1 MKIEGDAVI
10 EETTSVE
17 DQTGGEATSTDTV
30 VEDGDEGDQTT
41 TTENA
46 EGEAAAGEVEEM
58 IISMGDEVISQED
71 EEQKQAPA
79 WVKDL
84 RKANREKDKRIRELE
99 AKLGGGQAA
108 QEVKLPP
115 KPKLEDFDYDP
126 DKYEERLTEWFEQKR
141 KFDAQQEAAR
151 RAQEEVETAW
161 QTKVEQY
168 NSAKTQLKVP
178 DYDDAEAFVQ
188 EKFNVT
194 QQGIIIQGL
203 ENPALVVYALGKNQK
218 KALELS
224 QIADPVRFAVAIGKL
239 ETQLKVT
246 TRKAPP
252 PPPKT
257 VTGTAPVSGAV
268 DSNLERLRADAE
280 RTGDY
285 SKVIKY
291 KAQQKRANN

>member
-30 VEDGDEGDQTT
+30 VEDGDEDDQTA

-58 IISMGDEVISQED
+58 VISMGDEVISQED

>member
-58 IISMGDEVISQED
+58 VISMGDEVISQED